1 MKPTNLKSLA
11 KSAAIRSIGVA
22 AITALIAASAA
33 ANVLLPSMR
42 LRNGLTD
49 EQYEQLFAAGK
60 HPSVDANTARDWMYR
75 AFRYDNVVEW
85 LDTIGKTNNFAALA
99 AKFPAVQYELSVVS
113 NVCIQL
119 VSENKNLQN
128 NRDNFA
134 KLIVTKDEIID
145 DLTYRINSASANV
158 MDAYADATNKAA
170 TAKLSTTKN
179 LYNGIAEIYLSIY
192 NRLNGKE

>member
-1 MKPTNLKSLA
+1 MRRAIIAGAALA
-11 KSAAIRSIGVA
+11 VV
-22 AITALIAASAA
+22 SAA
-33 ANVLLPSMR
+33 ANVVLPSMR

-49 EQYEQLFAAGK
+49 DQYEQLFAAGK
-60 HPSVDANTARDWMYR
+60 HPSIDANTARDWMYR

-85 LDTIGKTNNFAALA
+85 LDIIGKTNNFVALA
-99 AKFPAVQYELSVVS
+99 AKLPAVQYELSVVS

-128 NRDNFA
+128 KSDNFA
-134 KLIVTKDEIID
+134 KLIVAKNEIID
-145 DLTYRINSASANV
+145 DLTYRIESASANV

-170 TAKLSTTKN
+170 AAKLSTTKN